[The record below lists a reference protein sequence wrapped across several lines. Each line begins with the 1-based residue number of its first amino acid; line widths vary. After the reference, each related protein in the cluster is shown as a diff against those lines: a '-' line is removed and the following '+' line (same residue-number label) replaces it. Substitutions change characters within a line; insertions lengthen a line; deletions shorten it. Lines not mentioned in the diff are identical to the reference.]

1 MTVLSI
7 AEKKNQILVIIGDVT
22 RANLTSAFG
31 NNLTPVIEQMLQLT
45 PGADPDFAPFMNKA
59 WPRIGIA
66 MTEIFDH
73 EFMAAV
79 VGPTIEG
86 YSDEEV
92 ENIYLI
98 VTNPMYGKFV
108 SDVTVGM
115 VQSPAYMQAV
125 MSVGTKVEEILASVW
140 QELHPPKTAEEQMRE
155 AADALLQSP
164 AVDHLPQ

>member
-7 AEKKNQILVIIGDVT
+7 AEKKTQIVVIIGEVT
-22 RANLTSAFG
+22 RSNLTSAFG

-45 PGADPDFAPFMNKA
+45 PGADLDFAPMMEKA
-59 WPRIGIA
+59 LPRIGTA
-66 MTEIFDH
+66 MTEIFDQR
-73 EFMAAV
+73 FMEAV
-79 VGPTIEG
+79 VAPTVDG

-108 SDVTVGM
+108 SGVTVGM

-125 MSVGTKVEEILASVW
+125 MSVGSKVEEILASVW

>member
-45 PGADPDFAPFMNKA
+45 PGADPDFAPVMDKA
-59 WPRIGIA
+59 LPRICIA

-108 SDVTVGM
+108 SGVTVGM

-125 MSVGTKVEEILASVW
+125 MSVGSKVEEILASVW

-164 AVDHLPQ
+164 AVDNLPQ